1 MDKYKWKYR
10 LLVIYTP
17 DDSDEYKK
25 SKKIYKKYIK
35 KMHNRYILLKK
46 VKSNQFKIKLIGF
59 DGKVKHTYKKM
70 DVKQI
75 FNDIEKMPMG
85 HLRKSKKSLS
95 LYEDYNPETTVK
107 NLGFKDK
114 EKALYTINKIKN
126 MDKTY
131 QKQVINTMINRAKYH
146 PHKTKDMDKAIK
158 VFQLYM
164 KKLNNS

>member
-10 LLVIYTP
+10 ILLLYIPSYNK
-17 DDSDEYKK
+17 DYKEA
-25 SKKIYKKYIK
+25 KKIYNDNIK
-35 KMHNRYILLKK
+35 EFHKRYLKLK
-46 VKSNQFKIKLIGF
+46 TIKSNKFKIELIGF
-59 DGKVKHTYKKM
+59 DGKVKHTYTKM
-70 DVKQI
+70 DMKQI
-75 FNDIEKMPMG
+75 FKDIEKMPMG
-85 HLRKSKKSLS
+85 HLRKDKKSLS
-95 LYEDYNPETTVK
+95 LYDDYNPKTTIK

-126 MDKTY
+126 MNKTY

-158 VFQLYM
+158 VFELYI